1 MAIIFSRVPLNW
13 HFMVKNGPSVVCEP
27 TILCTQHSLWQ
38 KEKKMQMEKAHK
50 WGKIIHCRQKRA
62 ELKRKFNA
70 PSNHLSFLCDAHTQ
84 RLAFGCEWKVHWVS
98 IFECRE
104 SKFSK
109 KPNGNNII
117 INLLS
122 FVRVKCAYKNAHH
135 PNRNGNFIQADHNIF
150 KTRSNIFRLNVS
162 EHVPAEAKCII
173 FTHSHKKRHPWWMM
187 NKWVLI

>member
-1 MAIIFSRVPLNW
+1 MRLYISLFGWPL
-13 HFMVKNGPSVVCEP
+13 FFLVCLW
-27 TILCTQHSLWQ
+27 TDILWW
-38 KEKKMQMEKAHK
+38 KMGRPFYALN
-50 WGKIIHCRQKRA
+50 IHCDRRRKKCKWKKHINVEKLFIVAKKRA

-135 PNRNGNFIQADHNIF
+135 PNRNGNFI
-150 KTRSNIFRLNVS
+150 
-162 EHVPAEAKCII
+162 
-173 FTHSHKKRHPWWMM
+173 
-187 NKWVLI
+187 